1 MNLLKKRKGF
11 TLAELIATIAIISIV
26 FTIAGIFVINIINNV
41 NNKSTAISK
50 SNILKTSR
58 IYIEEY
64 KNEINWHQEPE
75 SENNKI
81 TCISINELINK
92 NLLKKDIKNNTEIK
106 QYIIIKKDINNNI
119 ISETFDE
126 NGTCYDLNKIAE
138 IPTKKYCKKQTYT
151 GENLILAEEN
161 ENGFYFTEDT
171 VKKTNAGT
179 YKVTAKLTTDYQW
192 TDGTTEDKT
201 INCTIEKAS
210 PSIETTPKGTTN
222 QQVGTTMKVGITSN
236 TNGTITLKSSN
247 KDYFTASLIDN
258 NPNIT
263 PNTLQE
269 KILITFL
276 SSKKAEGHITITL
289 TPEDTKNYY
298 SASTTFT
305 IGDLNKHQVEIPTPE
320 KYCSNKIYN
329 NTLQNII
336 NNTIPKGITLYNYE
350 QINIGNYK
358 ITAKLKYGYEW
369 TDGTT
374 ENKTITCPIK
384 GQITYNGNGTTTKIN
399 STINEKDTVKLND
412 EYTTKSNFYT
422 YTGHTFDSWN
432 EKQDGTGQKR
442 NANEKWNWTY
452 TNKNITLYA
461 QWKKNT

>member
-1 MNLLKKRKGF
+1 MHNKYGF
-11 TLAELIATIAIISIV
+11 I
-26 FTIAGIFVINIINNV
+26 
-41 NNKSTAISK
+41 
-50 SNILKTSR
+50 
-58 IYIEEY
+58 
-64 KNEINWHQEPE
+64 
-75 SENNKI
+75 
-81 TCISINELINK
+81 
-92 NLLKKDIKNNTEIK
+92 
-106 QYIIIKKDINNNI
+106 
-119 ISETFDE
+119 
-126 NGTCYDLNKIAE
+126 LNKLQIKPYFFVLLE
-138 IPTKKYCKKQTYT
+138 KKYCKKQTYT

-305 IGDLNKHQVEIPTPE
+305 IGDLTKHQLEIPTPE

-336 NNTIPKGITLYNYE
+336 NNNIPNLTPSEPYSLIKFNVSGEFPNDLDILR
-350 QINIGNYK
+350 
-358 ITAKLKYGYEW
+358 
-369 TDGTT
+369 
-374 ENKTITCPIK
+374 PILSL
-384 GQITYNGNGTTTKIN
+384 IIP
-399 STINEKDTVKLND
+399 VK
-412 EYTTKSNFYT
+412 
-422 YTGHTFDSWN
+422 
-432 EKQDGTGQKR
+432 
-442 NANEKWNWTY
+442 
-452 TNKNITLYA
+452 
-461 QWKKNT
+461 